1 MELFTKPSA
10 IETFYE
16 AVMFEML
23 SYEFMQ
29 RALIASVVI
38 GLVCSIIGVFVILK
52 NLTFIGAGTSHA
64 AFGGV
69 TLGYLIGFS
78 PLYLAILF
86 SLVTVWVV
94 GYLSRKGYL
103 KLDAS
108 VGIFYSLTMAL
119 AVLFIGLMKVY
130 NAEIYGYL
138 FGSILSVTSMDMK
151 IILILGTIVLII
163 VYLFFKEFHFI
174 TFDEEMATA
183 SGIPTG
189 WLSFLLLNMI
199 ALTIVISLK
208 SVGAILVFALI
219 VTPAAAAYQLTYSM
233 IRMFLYSALIGVGS
247 SVAGVVLSYWLDL
260 PSGATTVLFVSAIFF
275 LTVIFSPKRRPV
287 FSLR

>member
-1 MELFTKPSA
+1 
-10 IETFYE
+10 
-16 AVMFEML
+16 MFEML

-119 AVLFIGLMKVY
+119 AVLFIGLMKAY

-138 FGSILSVTSMDMK
+138 FGSILSVTNMDMK
-151 IILILGTIVLII
+151 IILILGTIVLLI

-183 SGIPTG
+183 SGIATG

-260 PSGATTVLFVSAIFF
+260 PSGAPTVLFVSAVFF

>member
-1 MELFTKPSA
+1 ML
-10 IETFYE
+10 
-16 AVMFEML
+16 EML

-38 GLVCSIIGVFVILK
+38 GLVCSVIGVFVILK

-64 AFGGV
+64 AFAGV

-78 PLYLAILF
+78 PLALAILF
-86 SLVTVWVV
+86 SLITVWVV
-94 GYLSRKGYL
+94 GFLSKKGYL

-119 AVLFIGLMKVY
+119 AVLFIGLMKIY
-130 NAEIYGYL
+130 NAEVYGYL
-138 FGSILSVTSMDMK
+138 FGSILSVTKTDLS
-151 IILILGTIVLII
+151 IILILGTVVLII

-174 TFDEEMATA
+174 TFDEEMARA
-183 SGIPTG
+183 SGIPTA
-189 WLSFLLLNMI
+189 WLSFLLFTMI

-219 VTPAAAAYQLTYSM
+219 VTPAATAYQLTYSM
-233 IRMFLYSALIGVGS
+233 IRMFLYSAIIGIGSAVSGVLI
-247 SVAGVVLSYWLDL
+247 SYLFDL
-260 PSGATTVLFVSAIFF
+260 PSGATTVLFAAAVFF
-275 LTVIFSPKRRPV
+275 LAVIFSPKRGT
-287 FSLR
+287 LLMQ

>member
-1 MELFTKPSA
+1 ML
-10 IETFYE
+10 
-16 AVMFEML
+16 EML

-29 RALIASVVI
+29 RALIASVII

-64 AFGGV
+64 AFAGV
-69 TLGYLIGFS
+69 ALGYLISFS
-78 PLYLAILF
+78 PLFLAILF

-94 GYLSRKGYL
+94 GYLSKMGYL

-130 NAEIYGYL
+130 NAEVYGYL
-138 FGSILSVTSMDMK
+138 FGSILSVTKMDLS
-151 IILILGTIVLII
+151 IILILGTVVLFI

-174 TFDEEMATA
+174 TFDEEMARA
-183 SGIPTG
+183 SGIPTN
-189 WLSFLLLNMI
+189 WLSFLLFTMI

-208 SVGAILVFALI
+208 SVGAILVFAMI

-233 IRMFLYSALIGVGS
+233 IRMFLYSALIGIGS
-247 SVAGVVLSYWLDL
+247 SVGGVVISYLFDL
-260 PSGATTVLFVSAIFF
+260 PSGATTVLFVAVVFF
-275 LTVIFSPKRRPV
+275 LSVIFSPKRGTLMVRIN
-287 FSLR
+287 

>member
-1 MELFTKPSA
+1 ML
-10 IETFYE
+10 
-16 AVMFEML
+16 EML

-29 RALIASVVI
+29 RAILASIII

-64 AFGGV
+64 AFAGV
-69 TLGYLIGFS
+69 TLGYLTGYN
-78 PLYLAILF
+78 PLSVAIIF
-86 SLVTVWVV
+86 SLITVWIV
-94 GYLSRKGYL
+94 GYLNKKGAL
-103 KLDAS
+103 MLDTS

-130 NAEIYGYL
+130 NAEVYGYL
-138 FGSILSVTSMDMK
+138 FGSILSVTKMDLK
-151 IILILGTIVLII
+151 VILILGTIVLSI

-174 TFDEEMATA
+174 TFDEEMAKA

-199 ALTIVISLK
+199 ALTIVVSLK

-233 IRMFLYSALIGVGS
+233 VRMFIYSGIIGVVS
-247 SVAGVVLSYWLDL
+247 SVAGVLLSYWFDL
-260 PSGATTVLFVSAIFF
+260 PSGATTVLFVSGVFV
-275 LTVIFSPKRRPV
+275 LSVVFSPKRRIKE
-287 FSLR
+287 LENG

>member
-1 MELFTKPSA
+1 MKPSA
-10 IETFYE
+10 CVFSEV
-16 AVMFEML
+16 AMLEML

-29 RALIASVVI
+29 RAILASIIV

-64 AFGGV
+64 AFAGV
-69 TLGYLIGFS
+69 TLGYLTGYN
-78 PLYLAILF
+78 PLSVAIIF
-86 SLVTVWVV
+86 SLLTVWTV
-94 GYLSRKGYL
+94 GYLNKKGAL
-103 KLDAS
+103 MLDTS

-130 NAEIYGYL
+130 NAEVYGYL
-138 FGSILSVTSMDMK
+138 FGSILSVTKTDLK
-151 IILILGTIVLII
+151 VILILGIIVLCI

-174 TFDEEMATA
+174 TFDEEMAKA

-199 ALTIVISLK
+199 ALTIVVSLK
-208 SVGAILVFALI
+208 SVGAVLVFALI

-233 IRMFLYSALIGVGS
+233 VRMFLYSAIIGVSS
-247 SVAGVVLSYWLDL
+247 SVAGVLLSYWFDL
-260 PSGATTVLFVSAIFF
+260 PSGATTVLFVSGVFF
-275 LTVIFSPKRRPV
+275 LSVVFSPKRRIAV
-287 FSLR
+287 MANE